1 MIKRS
6 TLLRLETQLD
16 ALDTIL
22 AGATPEAMGRRP
34 PSGAWSAH
42 EHVAHLARHHA
53 IFLDRLR
60 QIAADELPRF
70 ERYRAEDDP
79 EWPAMAS
86 LPTDVAIVRLRA
98 LRANIV
104 QWVSGLSA
112 AQTMRVGVHP
122 LFGAQSVAEMIEFF
136 LVHEGHH
143 LYMIMTRLG
152 DKRSA

>member
-1 MIKRS
+1 MKRS

-16 ALDTIL
+16 ALDSIL
-22 AGATPEAMGRRP
+22 NGATPEALARRP

-60 QIAADELPRF
+60 QVAAEEAPHLA
-70 ERYRAEDDP
+70 RYRAEDDP
-79 EWPAMAS
+79 EWPAMAA
-86 LPTDVAIVRLRA
+86 LPTDVAVVRMRA

-104 QWVSGLSA
+104 QWISGLSA
-112 AQTMRVGVHP
+112 VQTMRVGIHP
-122 LFGAQSVAEMIEFF
+122 LFGAQSVADMVEFF

-143 LYMIMTRLG
+143 LYMAMTRLG
-152 DKRSA
+152 DKNA